1 MKTWNWHLGR
11 ILFRAI
17 TGTYIMVTGIGLISG
32 GLDSMLAARLLQ
44 DQDIHVIGISFVT
57 PFFGSKRAERAA
69 AMINME
75 LRIMDITEL
84 HLEIVKS
91 PKYGYGKGMNPCI
104 DCHTLM
110 FREAGKVMEAEG
122 ADFLFSGEVLGE
134 RPMSQNRQSLM
145 IVAKQSG
152 YQDFI
157 IRPLSARLLPETLP
171 EREGKVDRERLLDI
185 SGRSRKPQIEL
196 AAHYGTTEYP
206 QPAGGCLL
214 TEPGYSRRLRE
225 LMEHSPILDARD
237 IQMLRIGRHFRLD
250 TGEKVI
256 VGRDKDENEKILAL
270 KDEEDI
276 TLRVKDY
283 PSPITIIPC
292 SASQDAIAKAASI
305 CVRYSDAPHSEG
317 VVVTYR
323 HQERI
328 YTLTAETLSQE
339 ELEIIRI

>member
-1 MKTWNWHLGR
+1 
-11 ILFRAI
+11 
-17 TGTYIMVTGIGLISG
+17 MVTGIGLISG
-32 GLDSMLAARLLQ
+32 GLDSMLAARILM

-57 PFFGSKRAERAA
+57 PFFGSERAERAA
-69 AMINME
+69 AMIDME

-104 DCHTLM
+104 DCHALM

-145 IVAKQSG
+145 IVARQSG

-171 EREGKVDRERLLDI
+171 EREGKVDREKLLDI

-196 AAHYGTTEYP
+196 AAHYGITEYP

-225 LMEHSPILDARD
+225 LMEHSLALDPRD

-256 VGRDKDENEKILAL
+256 VGRDQDENEKLLSL
-270 KDEEDI
+270 KEEEDI
-276 TLRVKDY
+276 TLDVSDY
-283 PSPITIIPC
+283 PSPITIIPHG
-292 SASQDAIAKAASI
+292 ASQDAIAKAASI

-317 VVVTYR
+317 VVVTYLY
-323 HQERI
+323 QGKI
-328 YTLTAETLSQE
+328 YTLTAETLPQE
-339 ELEIIRI
+339 EIERIRI

>member
-1 MKTWNWHLGR
+1 
-11 ILFRAI
+11 
-17 TGTYIMVTGIGLISG
+17 MVTGIGLISG
-32 GLDSMLAARLLQ
+32 GLDSMLAARVLM

-57 PFFGSKRAERAA
+57 PFFGSQRAQRAA
-69 AMINME
+69 AMIDME

-104 DCHTLM
+104 DCHALM

-157 IRPLSARLLPETLP
+157 IRPLSAKLLPETLP
-171 EREGKVDRERLLDI
+171 EREGRVDRKRLLDF

-196 AAHYGTTEYP
+196 AAHYGITEYP

-225 LMEHSPILDARD
+225 LMEHSPVLDIRD
-237 IQMLRIGRHFRLD
+237 IQMLGIGRHFRLD

-256 VGRDKDENEKILAL
+256 VGRDQDENEKLLSL

-276 TLRVKDY
+276 ALRVRDY
-283 PSPITIIPC
+283 PGPITIIPHG
-292 SASQDAIAKAASI
+292 ASQEAIAKAASI
-305 CVRYSDAPHSEG
+305 CVRYSDAPHSEEA
-317 VVVTYR
+317 VVTYCYQGR
-323 HQERI
+323 M
-328 YTLTAETLSQE
+328 YALTAETLPQE
-339 ELEIIRI
+339 EIERIRI

>member
-1 MKTWNWHLGR
+1 
-11 ILFRAI
+11 
-17 TGTYIMVTGIGLISG
+17 
-32 GLDSMLAARLLQ
+32 
-44 DQDIHVIGISFVT
+44 VT
-57 PFFGSKRAERAA
+57 PFFGSKRAEQSA
-69 AMINME
+69 AMIDME

-104 DCHTLM
+104 DCHALM

-145 IVAKQSG
+145 IVARQSG

-157 IRPLSARLLPETLP
+157 IRPLSAKLLPETLP
-171 EREGKVDRERLLDI
+171 ERERKVDREQLLDF

-196 AAHYGTTEYP
+196 ANHYGITEYP

-214 TEPGYSRRLRE
+214 TEPGYSRKLRE
-225 LMEHSPILDARD
+225 LMEHSPILDVRD

-256 VGRDKDENEKILAL
+256 VGRDKDENEKLLSL
-270 KDEEDI
+270 KEEEDI
-276 TLRVKDY
+276 TLDVSDY
-283 PSPITIIPC
+283 PSPITIIPHG
-292 SASQDAIAKAASI
+292 ASQDIIAKAASI
-305 CVRYSDAPHSEG
+305 CVRYSDAPQSEE
-317 VVVTYR
+317 VIVTYS
-323 HQERI
+323 HQGRM
-328 YTLTAETLSQE
+328 YTLTAETLPQE
-339 ELEIIRI
+339 EVERIRI